1 MHRRPT
7 KTRMESSAADQIL
20 KLAISAFSMTTASR
34 TVTNRT
40 STRGRAF
47 MPGPSSFP
55 YSPECVEGKFSELR
69 PNGVLGNSC
78 RLSSMETAPVA
89 SQQPVVD
96 TVFVGS
102 PLLVVLRS
110 GTFVTHPDLL
120 HHPPGGRVAPEVLRV
135 DAVKP

>member
-1 MHRRPT
+1 MRPVQT
-7 KTRMESSAADQIL
+7 NSAL
-20 KLAISAFSMTTASR
+20 LLA
-34 TVTNRT
+34 
-40 STRGRAF
+40 
-47 MPGPSSFP
+47 P
-55 YSPECVEGKFSELR
+55 YSPECVEGIFYEVR
-69 PNGVLGNSC
+69 RHGVLGNSY
-78 RLSSMETAPVA
+78 RLSPMETAPVG
-89 SQQPVVD
+89 SQQPVFD